1 MKNERKFI
9 FAIVVVSIFG
19 ATAVL
24 AAGTGLPIGTITVT
38 PSAPVALSTVT
49 ISVPISGEAPSEVRV
64 IVEECNGNTGICYP
78 DVQNVSMPLASSSI
92 YRTDVTLKHSD
103 ATYLTV
109 KVLAKINDV
118 WQESSEKKVNLSVT
132 PDGNNG
138 DDNGTPG
145 FELVV
150 FVAAIGVSLLLI
162 GRKRVK

>member
-1 MKNERKFI
+1 
-9 FAIVVVSIFG
+9 
-19 ATAVL
+19 
-24 AAGTGLPIGTITVT
+24 
-38 PSAPVALSTVT
+38 
-49 ISVPISGEAPSEVRV
+49 
-64 IVEECNGNTGICYP
+64 
-78 DVQNVSMPLASSSI
+78 MPLASSSI

-103 ATYLTV
+103 ATYITI

-118 WQESSEKKVNLSVT
+118 WQVSSEKKVNLSVT

-150 FVAAIGVSLLLI
+150 FVAAIGVSLILI